1 MEPTSNKTIV
11 AEFYRHV
18 VRERKSELIPNYVHQ
33 NYIQHSA
40 MGKDGRDALF
50 EMVEFLKTLP
60 PPTDTDK
67 SPIVHLIEEGNL
79 VVAHLDLHFMG
90 KDIRVIELFRVQ
102 DGKAAEHWDVTEER
116 NSDNGDFIKVQD
128 NAIVHNR
135 RLFLTKLYANA
146 HITIH
151 RIITEG
157 DFTAVH
163 AEAKETDYSTALFD
177 IFQFEDERLIGHWAA
192 QQLVPEKM
200 MHDNGMFQNTR
211 KTKKR
216 YTNWCTAF

>member
-40 MGKDGRDALF
+40 MGKDGREALF

-60 PPTDTDK
+60 PPADTDK
-67 SPIVHLIEEGNL
+67 SPIVNLIEEDDL

-116 NSDNGDFIKVQD
+116 NSDNGDFIKVQQNVAVAD
-128 NAIVHNR
+128 KQV
-135 RLFLTKLYANA
+135 FLSALYDSLN
-146 HITIH
+146 ITIH

-157 DFTAVH
+157 NFTAVH
-163 AEAKETDYSTALFD
+163 AEAKNGDSSIALFD
-177 IFQFEDERLIGHWAA
+177 VFQFEDERLIGHWAA
-192 QQLVPEKM
+192 KQLVPEKM
-200 MHDNGMFQNTR
+200 MHDNGMF
-211 KTKKR
+211 
-216 YTNWCTAF
+216 